1 MGQNRTVGA
10 QEGDTNRKW
19 QVVLLIFALAFVLRI
34 WGVSFGLPGLDH
46 GDESEV
52 VNHAVRFGSGD
63 LNPHRF
69 QYGSLVQYI
78 LFSLYGLYYAIG
90 YLLGYFSSVHH
101 FALSFI
107 NDPTVFYLIARGLS
121 ALLGAFTVYIT
132 YLIGVNTGG
141 VRVGLCGALF
151 LTVCYQHAVH
161 SHYATVDTALTFL
174 FTLATYQSRMLLF
187 DGRPRRY
194 CITGLTIGLTIATKL
209 NGVLLLVPFTLSHF
223 LRGGR
228 IRFAAKIVSQK
239 FWLGLVMVFVGHFIA
254 SPFFYID
261 LKSALSE
268 VFYLRSMHAAP
279 ELTLFAY
286 LKNLANNYWGI
297 PLGMLCVAGLLR
309 YLFTTDRR
317 IGVVSLT
324 TLAILCFAS
333 LHRYVE
339 SKYILYGLPLFS
351 VLGSCLLDEVCQR
364 IKTQYLVMIVLS
376 LIVHPLYLTV
386 SWNVEREQK
395 SITLES
401 KEWIEQ
407 NIPVNAKILVDNV
420 GNGGPKLHNSPS
432 NLREQYQRAK
442 QHNLLKAEHLA
453 LQLENSSSVFFDI
466 TQVDSSRGF
475 REDDYKRYRL
485 WQDTEEIGYPEGYYR
500 ERGYEYIIITDRYFP
515 RIGEEFRLLKE
526 FKRGKKGIRIY
537 KIG

>member
-1 MGQNRTVGA
+1 MEQNRTVGE
-10 QEGDTNRKW
+10 QKKDTNRKW
-19 QVVLLIFALAFVLRI
+19 QVVLLICALAFCLRI
-34 WGVSFGLPGLDH
+34 WGISFGLPGVDH
-46 GDESEV
+46 GDETEV

-63 LNPHRF
+63 FNPHRF

-78 LFSLYGLYYAIG
+78 LFSLYGLYYVIG

-132 YLIGVNTGG
+132 YLIGVKTGG

-151 LTVCYQHAVH
+151 LAVCYQHAVH

-187 DGRPRRY
+187 DGHPRRY

-209 NGVLLLVPFTLSHF
+209 NGVLLLVPFALSHF

-228 IRFAAKIVSQK
+228 IRFATKIVSQK

-268 VFYLRSMHAAP
+268 VYYLRSMHAAP

-286 LKNLANNYWGI
+286 LKSLANNYWGI

-351 VLGSCLLDEVCQR
+351 VLGSCLLNEVCQR

-376 LIVHPLYLTV
+376 LMIHPLYLTV
-386 SWNVEREQK
+386 SWNFERAQK

-407 NIPVNAKILVDNV
+407 NIPVNAKMLVDNV
-420 GNGGPKLHNSPS
+420 GNGGPKLHNSPT
-432 NLREQYQRAK
+432 NLREQYLRAR

-453 LQLENSSSVFFDI
+453 LQLEHSPSVFYDI
-466 TQVDSSRGF
+466 TQVDSPGGF
-475 REDDYKRYRL
+475 REDDYQRYRL
-485 WQDTEEIGYPEGYYR
+485 WQDTEGIGYPEGYYR
-500 ERGYEYIIITDRYFP
+500 ERGYEYIIITDRYFSQ
-515 RIGEEFRLLKE
+515 IGEEFRLLKE

>member
-1 MGQNRTVGA
+1 MGKIKKAVKRA
-10 QEGDTNRKW
+10 KDTNRKW
-19 QVVLLIFALAFVLRI
+19 QVVLLIFALAFCLRI
-34 WGVSFGLPGLDH
+34 WGISFGLPGVDH
-46 GDESEV
+46 GDETEV

-63 LNPHRF
+63 FNPHRF

-78 LFSLYGLYYAIG
+78 LFFLYGLYYVIG
-90 YLLGYFSSVHH
+90 YLLGYFSSAHN
-101 FALSFI
+101 FGINFI

-121 ALLGAFTVYIT
+121 ALLGGFTVYVT
-132 YLIGVNTGG
+132 YRIGLKAGG

-151 LTVCYQHAVH
+151 LAVCFQHAVH

-174 FTLATYQSRMLLF
+174 FALATYQSLMLLF
-187 DGRPRRY
+187 DNRPWRY
-194 CITGLTIGLTIATKL
+194 CIAGVAIGLTIATKL
-209 NGVLLLVPFTLSHF
+209 NGVLLLVPFALSHF
-223 LRGGR
+223 LRDEK
-228 IRFAAKIVSQK
+228 IELAKKIVSQK
-239 FWLGLVMVFVGHFIA
+239 FWLGLMMVFVGHFIA

-286 LKNLANNYWGI
+286 LKSLANDYWGI

-309 YLFTTDRR
+309 YLITTDRR
-317 IGVVSLT
+317 IAVVSLT

-351 VLGSCLLDEVCQR
+351 VLGSRLLIEVFQKM
-364 IKTQYLVMIVLS
+364 KTQYLMVTILS
-376 LIVHPLYLTV
+376 LMVHPLYLTV
-386 SWNVEREQK
+386 SWNLERSQK

-407 NIPVNAKILVDNV
+407 NLPVNAKVLLDNV

-432 NLREQYQRAK
+432 NLINQYQRAR
-442 QHNLLKAEHLA
+442 QHNLLKAEYLA
-453 LQLENSSSVFFDI
+453 LQLESSPSVFYDI
-466 TQVDSSRGF
+466 TQVDSPGGF

-485 WQDTEEIGYPEGYYR
+485 WQDTEEIGHPEGYYR
-500 ERGYEYIIITDRYFP
+500 ERGYEYIIITNRYFSQ
-515 RIGEEFRLLKE
+515 IGEEFRLLKE
-526 FKRGKKGIRIY
+526 FTQGKKGIRIY